1 MSNFKPCAA
10 IMPLAI
16 EACEL
21 AVFSGKLP
29 CMEAEIDCELQS
41 NSR

>member
-21 AVFSGKLP
+21 GVFSGKLP
-29 CMEAEIDCELQS
+29 PMGGRNRRQITV
-41 NSR
+41 